1 MTNKFPLRIFT
12 THRKW
17 ALFLFSLIILLFFSN
32 ASLGILRTILVIAAV
47 MIGIAHRILYKRNPT
62 DTTKQ
67 LQLKQGLVL
76 ILLVTLASATSS
88 VLKTL
93 TAPAEPVQP
102 TATAQPHKHA
112 PGVAKAISSAPSSS
126 SSSSSTSSQVTA
138 AMVATPPTSSSSTT
152 TTSTDADP
160 DTAAASASTSAPSTS
175 SSSQDMSDRVATDSG
190 GVIADVNSHIY
201 HLSGQKKYHIKPENV
216 VRFATEADAQAAGY
230 RRAKR

>member
-32 ASLGILRTILVIAAV
+32 ASLGILRTILIIAAV

-67 LQLKQGLVL
+67 LKLKQGLVL

-112 PGVAKAISSAPSSS
+112 PSVHKAISSAPSSS
-126 SSSSSTSSQVTA
+126 SSSTASSQVTA
-138 AMVATPPTSSSSTT
+138 AVVATPPTSSSSTT
-152 TTSTDADP
+152 TTSTDANP
-160 DTAAASASTSAPSTS
+160 DTAAASASTSAPSAS

-201 HLSGQKKYHIKPENV
+201 HLPGQKKYHIKPENV
-216 VRFATEADAQAAGY
+216 VHFATEADAQAAGY